1 MKQTF
6 YYCCIAFSICPKK
19 SVESFDSENTRRK
32 RQITIGLPILRNNPT
47 KKYPILVLDGEY
59 LFEPFFGA
67 LNYGA
72 YWDDLPETIIVAIN
86 QNSPNTR
93 ESDCGIDPT
102 EGLPTKQASRFF

>member
-1 MKQTF
+1 M
-6 YYCCIAFSICPKK
+6 
-19 SVESFDSENTRRK
+19 EN
-32 RQITIGLPILRNNPT
+32 I
-47 KKYPILVLDGEY
+47 Y
-59 LFEPFFGA
+59 LNRFFGA

-102 EGLPTKQASRFF
+102 EAYQQNNNRDFLNLSVGNLYLISKTNTEQSSFKMIAGHDTTAAFIFLSLQRKPLI

>member
-6 YYCCIAFSICPKK
+6 YFVSLSVFAKK
-19 SVESFDSENTRRK
+19 ASNRLIRK
-32 RQITIGLPILRNNPT
+32 LGEKDKSLSDYLHPT
-47 KKYPILVLDGEY
+47 KIIQLKNIQY
-59 LFEPFFGA
+59 LYYWMENIYLNRFFCA

-93 ESDCGIDPT
+93 V
-102 EGLPTKQASRFF
+102 

>member
-1 MKQTF
+1 MENIYLNLF
-6 YYCCIAFSICPKK
+6 Y
-19 SVESFDSENTRRK
+19 
-32 RQITIGLPILRNNPT
+32 
-47 KKYPILVLDGEY
+47 
-59 LFEPFFGA
+59 A

-102 EGLPTKQASRFF
+102 EGLPTKQGRDFRIYSGNLYLINKTEQLLLK